1 MPQVFDARDER
12 FQSEREQLRE
22 LLTQQEY
29 NAARRT
35 ILNAHYT
42 ANDYVDPMWEA
53 MLQMGF
59 TGGQVLEPGCGS
71 GQFLQAAPVGDS
83 RLSDEIRLTGV
94 ELDPVT
100 APDRP
105 TVEPPGPRTR
115 GEFRG

>member
-1 MPQVFDARDER
+1 ETNLAALRLALELQADERDATADERQVLAGWTSWGAVPQIFDERDER

-53 MLQMGF
+53 MLH
-59 TGGQVLEPGCGS
+59 
-71 GQFLQAAPVGDS
+71 
-83 RLSDEIRLTGV
+83 
-94 ELDPVT
+94 
-100 APDRP
+100 
-105 TVEPPGPRTR
+105 
-115 GEFRG
+115 